1 MAKVLLRVGLF
12 LIPMCLYLYIFN
24 KNDKK
29 STPDRTVA
37 SSPSARVI
45 KANLGTSVATKN
57 AITKDVILPSDSEA
71 NFKKLRQT
79 VKKEEET
86 WDEFFSKAKRAL
98 YPETLKWAQK
108 LPVPRNQSEEKIYL
122 RLQLVYQ
129 VRGISDIA
137 SFLPDSALNPIT
149 ETSKDYVDDCIRA
162 LDPRDDYRERTF
174 MIMYSQHRNS
184 DRNLSKV
191 IFDQV
196 DVLFSE
202 TDRFDPGYF
211 IDLSNVVRNS
221 TNLENVEK
229 EEILKQI
236 ESLRSYMEER
246 QNMETL

>member
-29 STPDRTVA
+29 STADRTVA

-98 YPETLKWAQK
+98 YQIG
-108 LPVPRNQSEEKIYL
+108 R
-122 RLQLVYQ
+122 
-129 VRGISDIA
+129 A
-137 SFLPDSALNPIT
+137 S
-149 ETSKDYVDDCIRA
+149 C
-162 LDPRDDYRERTF
+162 RER
-174 MIMYSQHRNS
+174 
-184 DRNLSKV
+184 V
-191 IFDQV
+191 
-196 DVLFSE
+196 
-202 TDRFDPGYF
+202 
-211 IDLSNVVRNS
+211 
-221 TNLENVEK
+221 
-229 EEILKQI
+229 
-236 ESLRSYMEER
+236 
-246 QNMETL
+246 